1 MRMQNKNTKKNDL
14 LTCKTKENNVRVMK
28 RRGPA
33 VRDGQEA
40 MVAADA
46 TGGGGEKSI

>member
-1 MRMQNKNTKKNDL
+1 
-14 LTCKTKENNVRVMK
+14 MK

-33 VRDGQEA
+33 IRDEQEA

>member
-1 MRMQNKNTKKNDL
+1 MQKKNAKKNDL

-33 VRDGQEA
+33 VRDEQEA
-40 MVAADA
+40 MVATDA
-46 TGGGGEKSI
+46 TGGGGEKSV

>member
-1 MRMQNKNTKKNDL
+1 M

-33 VRDGQEA
+33 VRDEQEA

-46 TGGGGEKSI
+46 TGEGGEKSI